1 MVPKIVFKHSKSM
14 ERFKEVQNQH
24 LGQLLLLGLS
34 KKWHNKAKNR
44 LLFSV
49 KTASMDF
56 LPIFTNKCHLI
67 CFDHDKCVS
76 KLKED
81 IKSFHLRPITLICDH
96 FEVFYRQKTDQKR
109 TKIGQKILEN

>member
-1 MVPKIVFKHSKSM
+1 M

-34 KKWHNKAKNR
+34 KKWHNKAKNGH
-44 LLFSV
+44 LFSV
-49 KTASMDF
+49 KTASMDL
-56 LPIFTNKCHLI
+56 LPIFTDKCHLI
-67 CFDHDKCVS
+67 CFDGDKYVS

-81 IKSFHLRPITLICDH
+81 IKSFHLRPIALICDH

-109 TKIGQKILEN
+109 TKIGQKFF

>member
-1 MVPKIVFKHSKSM
+1 M

-24 LGQLLLLGLS
+24 LGQLLLLGLGE
-34 KKWHNKAKNR
+34 KCHNKAKNG

-67 CFDHDKCVS
+67 CFDGDKYGS
-76 KLKED
+76 KLIED
-81 IKSFHLRPITLICDH
+81 IKSYHLRPITLICDH
-96 FEVFYRQKTDQKR
+96 
-109 TKIGQKILEN
+109 L